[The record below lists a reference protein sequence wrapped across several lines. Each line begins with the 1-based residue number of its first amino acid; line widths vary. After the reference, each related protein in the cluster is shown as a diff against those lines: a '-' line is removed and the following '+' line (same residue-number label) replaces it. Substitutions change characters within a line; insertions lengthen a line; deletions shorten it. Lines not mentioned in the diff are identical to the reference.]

1 MIVMRPEVPLSDDN
15 FIASMAVPM
24 AEKIEK
30 YWETCNKLLSIA
42 TILDPR
48 YKLKSI
54 EYFYGLLY
62 PSEKDVKFEHMRRCF
77 SELFDEYSKQ
87 ATMQSSSVVDTS
99 RNFQECSS
107 QSHESSLSLFSTIV
121 GLEKYIQDSNSSQQT
136 RSELDVY
143 LDDPPHPGISDTSF
157 DILAWWKLY
166 GSKYPIISRMAHDIL
181 SVPMSTVASESCFS
195 LANQALCEK
204 RCSLLP
210 ETLEESSGGLSLIF
224 KRWATKKTAGST
236 KNGRDSNPKYLGV
249 KKFGGEKVE
258 PGNIIVRQRGTR
270 FHPGNYVGMG
280 KDHTLF
286 CLKEGHVRFERN
298 KLTGRKW
305 VHVDPVAGHVLHPV
319 YTSDSTPA
327 AEMEPL

>member
-1 MIVMRPEVPLSDDN
+1 MKECDKFFPSDEDWVHVTKLTDCLCVFYEATLRASGSKFSTASLYFNDFCGIYIFLQELKLSDDN

-136 RSELDVY
+136 
-143 LDDPPHPGISDTSF
+143 T
-157 DILAWWKLY
+157 
-166 GSKYPIISRMAHDIL
+166 
-181 SVPMSTVASESCFS
+181 
-195 LANQALCEK
+195 
-204 RCSLLP
+204 
-210 ETLEESSGGLSLIF
+210 
-224 KRWATKKTAGST
+224 
-236 KNGRDSNPKYLGV
+236 
-249 KKFGGEKVE
+249 
-258 PGNIIVRQRGTR
+258 
-270 FHPGNYVGMG
+270 
-280 KDHTLF
+280 
-286 CLKEGHVRFERN
+286 
-298 KLTGRKW
+298 
-305 VHVDPVAGHVLHPV
+305 
-319 YTSDSTPA
+319 
-327 AEMEPL
+327 

>member
-1 MIVMRPEVPLSDDN
+1 
-15 FIASMAVPM
+15 MAVPM

-136 RSELDVY
+136 
-143 LDDPPHPGISDTSF
+143 T
-157 DILAWWKLY
+157 
-166 GSKYPIISRMAHDIL
+166 
-181 SVPMSTVASESCFS
+181 
-195 LANQALCEK
+195 
-204 RCSLLP
+204 
-210 ETLEESSGGLSLIF
+210 
-224 KRWATKKTAGST
+224 
-236 KNGRDSNPKYLGV
+236 
-249 KKFGGEKVE
+249 
-258 PGNIIVRQRGTR
+258 
-270 FHPGNYVGMG
+270 
-280 KDHTLF
+280 
-286 CLKEGHVRFERN
+286 
-298 KLTGRKW
+298 
-305 VHVDPVAGHVLHPV
+305 
-319 YTSDSTPA
+319 
-327 AEMEPL
+327 

>member
-1 MIVMRPEVPLSDDN
+1 MKECDKFFPSDEDWVHVTKLTDCLCVFYEATLRASGSKFSTASLYFNDFCGIYIFLQELKLSDDN

-107 QSHESSLSLFSTIV
+107 QSLESSLSLFSTIV

-136 RSELDVY
+136 TSELNVY

-166 GSKYPIISRMAHDIL
+166 GSKYPIISRMARDIL

-210 ETLEESSGGLSLIF
+210 ETLE
-224 KRWATKKTAGST
+224 
-236 KNGRDSNPKYLGV
+236 GV
-249 KKFGGEKVE
+249 
-258 PGNIIVRQRGTR
+258 ICTQ
-270 FHPGNYVGMG
+270 
-280 KDHTLF
+280 D
-286 CLKEGHVRFERN
+286 
-298 KLTGRKW
+298 
-305 VHVDPVAGHVLHPV
+305 
-319 YTSDSTPA
+319 
-327 AEMEPL
+327 